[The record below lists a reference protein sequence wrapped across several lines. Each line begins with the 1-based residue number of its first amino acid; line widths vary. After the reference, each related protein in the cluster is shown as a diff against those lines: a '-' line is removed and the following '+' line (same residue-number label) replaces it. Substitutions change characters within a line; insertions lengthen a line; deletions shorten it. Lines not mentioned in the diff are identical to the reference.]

1 MLLLAALLSFF
12 FPLLFLFVLVV
23 PSNAT
28 RTHYQRLGHPK
39 PSKSQRQRQEKPTL
53 LERGGGGVAK
63 NRLHV
68 LVVAADVDDLANGP
82 LLGIVTKSGTR
93 SRACSD

>member
-12 FPLLFLFVLVV
+12 FPLLFLFVLVF
-23 PSNAT
+23 PSNGT
-28 RTHYQRLGHPK
+28 RTHYQGLGHPK
-39 PSKSQRQRQEKPTL
+39 PSKSQRQRQKPTL
-53 LERGGGGVAK
+53 LFTISSVAK
-63 NRLHV
+63 NPLHV